1 MLTKKNYFRI
11 YFFQLFYWQ
20 SLILLFFLFHA
31 YPYSKFLYEIRIF
44 IMAVCWLCSTVS
56 LFFNENHLSIFERG
70 IILVNFCCIYG
81 WLFYFG

>member
-1 MLTKKNYFRI
+1 MLTKKNYLVSI
-11 YFFQLFYWQ
+11 L
-20 SLILLFFLFHA
+20 SIALLTMSILLFLFYA
-31 YPYSKFLYEIRIF
+31 YPYSKLQYEIRIF

-56 LFFNENHLSIFERG
+56 LFFSTKITYPYLKRG